1 MSCHPD
7 GTTDFFYNRVDIV
20 EEVLIFNGRLRN
32 HFCISRT
39 RVKIMLIIVAV
50 IDGLYKKNALPGFN
64 DRLDDENIDD
74 ITNELTKV
82 PNN

>member
-1 MSCHPD
+1 
-7 GTTDFFYNRVDIV
+7 
-20 EEVLIFNGRLRN
+20 
-32 HFCISRT
+32 
-39 RVKIMLIIVAV
+39 MLIIVAV

>member
-1 MSCHPD
+1 M
-7 GTTDFFYNRVDIV
+7 DIV
-20 EEVLIFNGRLRN
+20 EEVLFFNGRLRN
-32 HFCISRT
+32 HFCISKT
-39 RVKIMLIIVAV
+39 RVKPILMIVAV

-82 PNN
+82 PND